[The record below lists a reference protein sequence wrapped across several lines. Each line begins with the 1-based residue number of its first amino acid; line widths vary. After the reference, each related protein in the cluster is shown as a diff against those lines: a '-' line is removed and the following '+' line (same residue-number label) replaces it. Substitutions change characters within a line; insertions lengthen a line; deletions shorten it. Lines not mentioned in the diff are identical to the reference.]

1 MKNLTIVMYHYVRPI
16 KDSNYPNIKGL
27 EIEGFKRQLDFLSSQ
42 YSIIT
47 AEQLINYSLGKSEL
61 PKNPCYLTFDDGYKD
76 HINFVL
82 PELKLRNIQGSFFPP
97 ARPIINK
104 ELLDVNAIHFILESC
119 TNNSILLSELKKQC
133 LQNGITE
140 SHWQELWDANA
151 IASRYDNNEVIFF
164 KRMLQRE
171 LPFEIRH
178 TITSELFYQY
188 VGITEKEFSEEL
200 YMSSDELKILLSE
213 GMYVGSHTF
222 SHNWLDSIS
231 RNEQAIEIDKSL
243 KFLADIGALTSDWV
257 MCYPYGAYNEDTL
270 SLLKERDCVIGITS
284 KVGISDL
291 TVDDPLQLCRF
302 DTNDFPQ

>member
-1 MKNLTIVMYHYVRPI
+1 MKLSIIMYHYVRKI
-16 KDSNYPNIKGL
+16 RDSAFPNIKGL
-27 EIEGFKRQLDFLSSQ
+27 EVDRFRRQLDYFIKEFH
-42 YSIIT
+42 IIT
-47 AEQLINYSLGKSEL
+47 TNDLIESIKYGAEL
-61 PKNPCYLTFDDGYKD
+61 PENACWLTFDDGYKD

-104 ELLDVNAIHFILESC
+104 ELLDVHAIHFILDRC

-133 LQNGITE
+133 LQHGITE
-140 SHWQELWDANA
+140 SHWEELWDANA
-151 IASRYDNNEVIFF
+151 IAARYDNNEVIFF

-222 SHNWLDSIS
+222 SHYWLDSMS

-291 TVDDPLQLCRF
+291 TVDDPLQLRRF

>member
-1 MKNLTIVMYHYVRPI
+1 ML
-16 KDSNYPNIKGL
+16 
-27 EIEGFKRQLDFLSSQ
+27 
-42 YSIIT
+42 
-47 AEQLINYSLGKSEL
+47 
-61 PKNPCYLTFDDGYKD
+61 
-76 HINFVL
+76 
-82 PELKLRNIQGSFFPP
+82 
-97 ARPIINK
+97 
-104 ELLDVNAIHFILESC
+104 
-119 TNNSILLSELKKQC
+119 ILLSALKKQC

-151 IASRYDNNEVIFF
+151 IASRYDNNEIIFF

-222 SHNWLDSIS
+222 SHYWLDSMS

>member
-1 MKNLTIVMYHYVRPI
+1 MKLSIIMYHYVRKI
-16 KDSNYPNIKGL
+16 RDSAFPNIKGL
-27 EIEGFKRQLDFLSSQ
+27 EVDRFRRQLDYFIKEFH
-42 YSIIT
+42 IIT
-47 AEQLINYSLGKSEL
+47 TNDLIESIKYGAEL
-61 PKNPCYLTFDDGYKD
+61 PENACWLTFDDGYKD

-104 ELLDVNAIHFILESC
+104 ELLDVHAIHFILDRC
-119 TNNSILLSELKKQC
+119 TNHSILLSALKKQC

-151 IASRYDNNEVIFF
+151 IASRYDNNEIIFF

-222 SHNWLDSIS
+222 SHYWLDSMS